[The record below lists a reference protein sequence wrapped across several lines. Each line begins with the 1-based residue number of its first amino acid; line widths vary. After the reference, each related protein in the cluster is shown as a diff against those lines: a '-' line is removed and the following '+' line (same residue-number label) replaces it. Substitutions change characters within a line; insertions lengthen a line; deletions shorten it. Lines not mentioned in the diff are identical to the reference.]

1 MELDEALE
9 LALDGHAVLFAGA
22 GYSRGATNWLDQ
34 PFKSAN
40 ELASHLASKSGLPMG
55 TPLDDA
61 AEEFVSLHGEEQ
73 LVRELKAEFT
83 VKEITSAQKKV
94 AGLPWRR
101 IYTTNYD
108 NVLEKAYSELHRN
121 LQSVTLSAEARLRAD
136 TASEALCVHLNGF
149 VELLTGETIGS
160 ELKLTDTSYLSASVS
175 ESPWATMFR
184 QDLGLA
190 RAVFFVGYSLWDLDI
205 RRLLYE
211 SSQLAQKCFFVIGNQ
226 AEELTKRRA
235 SRFGTVVAMD
245 TSEFADLLVEKS
257 NNYIP
262 QDFDSH
268 IGYSIKKFTGPD
280 THSTFSDQSIFDLL
294 LFGNLKTDLVWE
306 SLHEGNRY
314 FLERPVT
321 EQVLKSFDSGSRV
334 VVIHSELGNGKTLAL
349 EGIKCRAIENGY
361 EVFTVSVRSGD
372 VFRELDQILS
382 SRDKTLLFVD
392 DYPDWTDII
401 EYYSLNAKPNVSMVL
416 SARSAVHDVM
426 IDSICRIVNKGDI
439 REYSMDLLTEDDLGW
454 ISDFFSQYGLW
465 AEKAAWSKERKIR
478 YLSRYCRS
486 QFNSVLMSLFESP
499 QIASR
504 FDLILQRLNNK
515 REYYEVLL
523 SIMVLAVVQR
533 TPTINLMMDIWGPII
548 TETQFKKNEA
558 VIEFFD
564 FQAEEIRLRSATA
577 AQFILK
583 NVADVNLTVNTLIVM
598 AKAIDKAGKY
608 SDAHRSLL
616 RALMRFSTLQN
627 LLPERQRR
635 PATIRYYEGIK
646 NLFGC
651 QRNPQFWLQYAIA
664 CLTLGELD
672 RAEKYFATAYSF
684 ASSRNFDTFQI
695 DNHFARFLLVRAVEI
710 GDADKCMDSFRKA
723 RQIIE
728 NQIRDQ
734 RMQYPFRVARSYRT
748 FYEAFESKLSQTRL
762 EEIIQSA
769 VFVLRRIESLPE
781 DRRQRRDVLECFE
794 DMNRIIAKRDEAESK
809 LAVEGD
815 VK

>member
-22 GYSRGATNWLDQ
+22 GYSRGATNWLGQ
-34 PFKSAN
+34 PFKSAY
-40 ELASHLASKSGLPMG
+40 ELANHLALKAGLPEE

-61 AEEFVSLHGEEQ
+61 AEEFVNLHGEES
-73 LVRELKAEFT
+73 LVRELKVEFT
-83 VKEITSAQKKV
+83 VDEITSVQKQI
-94 AGLPWRR
+94 AELPWRR

-121 LQSVTLSAEARLRAD
+121 LKPVTLSAESRLRVD
-136 TASEALCVHLNGF
+136 MASETLCVHLNGF
-149 VELLTGETIGS
+149 IELLTRETIGS
-160 ELKLTDTSYLSASVS
+160 ELKLTDTSYLSASIS

-190 RAVFFVGYSLWDLDI
+190 RAVFFVGYSLSDLDI
-205 RRLLYE
+205 RRLLFE
-211 SSQLAQKCFFVIGNQ
+211 SPQLAQKCFFVIGNQ
-226 AEELTKRRA
+226 AEESTKRRV
-235 SRFGTVVAMD
+235 SRFGTVVSMD
-245 TSEFADLLVEKS
+245 TSEFADLLAEKS

-268 IGYSIKKFTGPD
+268 IGYSITKFTSPD
-280 THSTFSDQSIFDLL
+280 TQFTFSDQSIFDLL
-294 LFGNLKTDLVWE
+294 LLGNLKTELVWE

-314 FLERPVT
+314 FLERPIGQ
-321 EQVLKSFDSGSRV
+321 QVLKSIDTGSRV
-334 VVIHSELGNGKTLAL
+334 AVIHSELGNGKTLVL
-349 EGIKCRAIENGY
+349 EGIKCRALENGY
-361 EVFTVSVRSGD
+361 QVFTVSVRSGD

-392 DYPDWTDII
+392 DYPNWIDII
-401 EYYSLNAKPNVSMVL
+401 QHFSLNAKPNVSLVL

-426 IDSICRIVNKGDI
+426 IDSICQIVGKGEI
-439 REYSMDLLTEDDLGW
+439 REYTADLLTEDDLGW

-465 AEKAAWSKERKIR
+465 AEKAAWSEKRKIR
-478 YLSRYCRS
+478 YLSSYCRS
-486 QFNSVLMSLFESP
+486 QFNSVLMRLFESP

-504 FDLILQRLNNK
+504 FNQVLQRLNNK
-515 REYYEVLL
+515 RDYYEVLL

-533 TPTINLMMDIWGPII
+533 IPTINLMMDIWGTII

-564 FQAEEIRLRSATA
+564 FQAGEIRLRSATA

-583 NVADVNLTVNTLIVM
+583 HVADVNLTVNTLIVM

-608 SDAHRSLL
+608 SETHRSLL
-616 RALMRFSTLQN
+616 RDLMRFSTLQN

-672 RAEKYFATAYSF
+672 RAERYFATAYSF

-710 GDADKCMDSFRKA
+710 GDSDKCMDSFRKA

-728 NQIRDQ
+728 NQIKDE

-748 FYEAFESKLSQTRL
+748 FYEAFESKLSRTRL
-762 EEIIQSA
+762 EEITQAA
-769 VFVLRRIESLPE
+769 VFVSRRIESLPE
-781 DRRQRRDVLECFE
+781 DRRQRKDVSECLD
-794 DMNRIIAKRDEAESK
+794 DMKRIIAKREE
-809 LAVEGD
+809 VEL
-815 VK
+815 KSS